1 MHHHGANWLQ
11 VMLKQTTKIALFSL
25 LTALISVNSA
35 AQISTSPPEQQPVTT
50 KIYRSVDQN
59 GVVSFSDVPASNTEQ
74 QQTRVITPSVLN
86 TMPGVA
92 VRENTGDELL
102 TGSPVAG
109 VPAAG
114 EPSESDEVTT
124 SSHTSAPSL
133 TIVSPADNATIAMG
147 AGIFDVVAAVTPP
160 LLPDHFLQL
169 YLDGEAIGEPQ
180 KASRW
185 TLTYVLRGEHRLQV
199 RRLTDSDETIDES
212 SLTTIFVLRPSILRG
227 MR

>member
-1 MHHHGANWLQ
+1 
-11 VMLKQTTKIALFSL
+11 
-25 LTALISVNSA
+25 
-35 AQISTSPPEQQPVTT
+35 
-50 KIYRSVDQN
+50 
-59 GVVSFSDVPASNTEQ
+59 
-74 QQTRVITPSVLN
+74 
-86 TMPGVA
+86 MPGVA
-92 VRENTGDELL
+92 VRENTGDELV
-102 TGSPVAG
+102 TGAPVAG
-109 VPAAG
+109 VTVVGLPVQ
-114 EPSESDEVTT
+114 SDEVTM
-124 SSHTSAPSL
+124 SSHNSASSL

>member
-25 LTALISVNSA
+25 LTALISVDSA

-59 GVVSFSDVPASNTEQ
+59 GVVSFSDVPASDTEQ

-86 TMPGVA
+86 TMPGIA
-92 VRENTGDELL
+92 VRENTGDALVI
-102 TGSPVAG
+102 GAPVAG
-109 VPAAG
+109 LPVQN
-114 EPSESDEVTT
+114 DEVTT

-185 TLTYVLRGEHRLQV
+185 TLNYVLRGEHRLQV

>member
-59 GVVSFSDVPASNTEQ
+59 GVVSFSDVPASDTEQ

-92 VRENTGDELL
+92 VRENTGDELV
-102 TGSPVAG
+102 TGAPVAG
-109 VPAAG
+109 VPVAG
-114 EPSESDEVTT
+114 LPVQSDEVTM
-124 SSHTSAPSL
+124 SSHNSASSL

>member
-25 LTALISVNSA
+25 LTALISVDSA

-92 VRENTGDELL
+92 IRENTGDALV
-102 TGSPVAG
+102 TAAPV
-109 VPAAG
+109 AG
-114 EPSESDEVTT
+114 EPSESDEVTM

-147 AGIFDVVAAVTPP
+147 AGIFDVVAAVTPA